1 MQTNQI
7 KLNNESIEKASDLS
21 IKYSKA
27 AKLSDLKSEFVAMQ
41 SESPLFHS
49 PPEASVMMFS
59 SFDRKRK
66 TAAFGAPL
74 PTGASTSV
82 FSLEPKVDEY
92 SIAREDVSYAQTQR
106 LVQKALNR
114 KK

>member
-7 KLNNESIEKASDLS
+7 KLNNASIEKASERS

-27 AKLSDLKSEFVAMQ
+27 SKLFDLKKEFVAIE
-41 SESPLFHS
+41 SEHSMSPMCSFGIA
-49 PPEASVMMFS
+49 PMRMAFASDAPAPGVKIN
-59 SFDRKRK
+59 SF
-66 TAAFGAPL
+66 
-74 PTGASTSV
+74 
-82 FSLEPKVDEY
+82 EPNVDEY
-92 SIAREDVSYAQTQR
+92 SIAKEEVSYAQSER